1 MGLLQMF
8 SKPEEEYYDDY
19 DYEESGRYEE
29 EDRSN
34 VANLYLPADADRE
47 LQNILRGGKTMIY
60 YVNAQAPR
68 EGNGKKET
76 PFRHINDAAKI
87 ANELM
92 NLSLVVLNTSEVQKR
107 NPDDVRRILDFLY
120 GAAYAEGGTVKRVS
134 SDVFLVTPRF
144 IDLIE

>member
-8 SKPEEEYYDDY
+8 SRPEEEYYDDY

-34 VANLYLPADADRE
+34 VANLYPPAQQFKIA
-47 LQNILRGGKTMIY
+47 TMKPTEY
-60 YVNAQAPR
+60 
-68 EGNGKKET
+68 
-76 PFRHINDAAKI
+76 NDAAKI

-107 NPDDVRRILDFLY
+107 NPDDVRRILDFLS